1 MRIKKLFIAI
11 ASLMI
16 LGEVNVFANVQGTD
30 VNLVPGKI
38 DNTPLN
44 PEGGKAPVIVPSAM
58 LDGYTLYIDG
68 INADYTLELID
79 ENDTVVYSTYV
90 PSSVN
95 VVVLP
100 STLSG
105 NFELRLYPGGSYYFY
120 GYISL

>member
-1 MRIKKLFIAI
+1 MTKSFFKVAMVSIMMGISFNLNAAQADVEFIPI
-11 ASLMI
+11 
-16 LGEVNVFANVQGTD
+16 F
-30 VNLVPGKI
+30 
-38 DNTPLN
+38 
-44 PEGGKAPVIVPSAM
+44 EGGDSNGNTKSPVQVPIGSI
-58 LDGYTLYIDG
+58 DDHTLYIDG
-68 INADYTLELID
+68 IGADYTLELID